1 MNERS
6 APEAGLG
13 MLWGCAWRFRY
24 RVLAAV
30 VLLVIAKLS
39 VVSVPLVLKRIID
52 GLSRP
57 EDVFVLP
64 VFLLLAYALLRFAG
78 TLFGELRDLVFARVG
93 QQTTADFTTRA
104 FAHLLALTPRFHG
117 QRQTGRLIRELER
130 GTLAIGF
137 LLGVGL
143 FTIVPT
149 LVEIAAVMAIMVVN
163 YSDWFAA
170 IISVTF
176 ALYTAFT
183 LVFTERRQVH
193 QRRMNELDSRANGRL
208 VDSLLNYD
216 AVKYF
221 ANESLEQSRFRTI
234 MREWVEVG
242 IRNQKALSALHVGQS
257 AIIAA
262 GVVSIM
268 LLAGQA
274 VVSGTMTVGDLV
286 LVNAYVIQVCLPL
299 NALGFVFRQ
308 ARDATVNAEK
318 LFALLRQRPDM
329 EEPPS
334 APPLAVREAEVRFE
348 HVSFGYEPSRQVLWD
363 VDFRIPPGAT
373 VAVVGGSG
381 SGKSTLA
388 RLLLRFY
395 DVASGSVK
403 IDGQDVRSVAVKSLR
418 DAIGI
423 VPQDTILFND
433 TIAYNIAYGR
443 AGATLSEVVEAA
455 KAAQLHE
462 FILTLP
468 EQYDTVVGERGVM
481 LSGGE
486 KQRIAIARAVLK
498 NPPILIFDEAT
509 SALDPVAERLIQSEL
524 ERIAQNRTTLVIAHR
539 MSTIVHADDILVL
552 EHGRVVERGMH
563 HELLERRGIYARM
576 WAIQQQQ
583 SELRHAERR
592 LALQA
597 VNLSAIVAAAI
608 DGLRPE
614 IDAKGIRLYAIVGSQ
629 SERVTGDPSLLQ
641 QLVWDLCG
649 NAIAATPAG
658 GRVEIEVRRNGPTVR
673 LKVTDTGPPAKPAA
687 GGPRLDLPRLH
698 EAVERH
704 DGRFSVERLPAGSGT
719 GYIVD
724 LPLRAVAAS
733 PEALPGP
740 VDGPRTEEAAAAAPR
755 LDGAFIMVVDDQDDA
770 RELLAT
776 VLGTKGAQVRSFG
789 LGAEARRWF
798 ERTPHE
804 LWPDLLVCD
813 IGLPDEDGYA
823 VVRAVRALEA
833 ERHVPLPERMPA
845 IALTGYAR
853 PEDRTQALLAG
864 FQMHLAKPV
873 EPRELLAGAAGLIG
887 AKPPRRPALADRPT

>member
-1 MNERS
+1 MKERP
-6 APEAGLG
+6 APEIGLG
-13 MLWGCAWRFRY
+13 MLWGCAWRYRW
-24 RVLAAV
+24 RVLVAI

-39 VVSVPLVLKRIID
+39 VVAVPLVLKRIVD

-64 VFLLLAYALLRFAG
+64 VFLLLGYAVLRFAG

-93 QQTTADFTTRA
+93 QQTSADFTTRA
-104 FAHLLALTPRFHG
+104 FAHVLALTPRFHG
-117 QRQTGRLIRELER
+117 QRHTGRLIKELER

-149 LVEIAAVMAIMVVN
+149 IVEIAAVMAIMVVN

-170 IISVTF
+170 VISATF
-176 ALYTAFT
+176 VVYTVFT
-183 LVFTERRQVH
+183 LVFTERRQVY

-216 AVKYF
+216 TVKYY
-221 ANESLEQSRFRTI
+221 ANEPLEQSRFRTI
-234 MREWVEVG
+234 MSEWVEVG
-242 IRNQKALSALHVGQS
+242 VHNQKALSALHVGQS
-257 AIIAA
+257 AIIAI
-262 GVVSIM
+262 GVAAIM
-268 LLAGQA
+268 VLAGQY
-274 VVSGTMTVGDLV
+274 VVRGTMTVGDLV

-329 EEPPS
+329 EEAPGAS
-334 APPLAVREAEVRFE
+334 ALAIREAEVRFE
-348 HVSFGYEPSRQVLWD
+348 HVSFGYEPGRQVLLD
-363 VDFRIPPGAT
+363 VHFRVPAGAT

-395 DVASGSVK
+395 DVGAGSVQ
-403 IDGQDVRSVAVKSLR
+403 IDGQDVRSVSLKSLR

-423 VPQDTILFND
+423 VPQDTVLFND

-443 AGATLSEVVEAA
+443 TGATLDEVIEAA
-455 KAAQLHE
+455 KAAQLHD
-462 FILTLP
+462 FILALP
-468 EQYDTVVGERGVM
+468 EQYETVVGERGVK

-498 NPPILIFDEAT
+498 NPPIMIFDEAT
-509 SALDPVAERLIQSEL
+509 SALDPVAERAIQTEL

-552 EHGRVVERGMH
+552 EHGRVVERGTH

-576 WAIQQQQ
+576 WAIQQQER
-583 SELRHAERR
+583 ELAHAERR

-597 VNLSAIVAAAI
+597 VNLAAVAAAAVEA
-608 DGLRPE
+608 LRPE
-614 IDAKGIRLYAIVGSQ
+614 IDAKGIRLYAMIAQ
-629 SERVTGDPSLLQ
+629 SERVTGDPGLLQ
-641 QLVWDLCG
+641 QMVWDLCA
-649 NAIAATPAG
+649 NAIAVTPAG
-658 GRVEIEVRRNGPTVR
+658 GRVEIEVRRNGPAVR
-673 LKVTDTGPPAKPAA
+673 LKVSDTGRPARSSD
-687 GGPRLDLPRLH
+687 GELRLDLPRLH
-698 EAVERH
+698 EAIEQYG
-704 DGRFSVERLPAGSGT
+704 GRFTVERLPAGGGT
-719 GYIVD
+719 GYVID
-724 LPLRAVAAS
+724 LPVSAVAGTTELLPA
-733 PEALPGP
+733 PEAE
-740 VDGPRTEEAAAAAPR
+740 PRTPHAGPAPR
-755 LDGAFIMVVDDQDDA
+755 LDGASIMVVDDQDDA

-776 VLGTKGAQVRSFG
+776 VLESKGARVRAFG
-789 LGAEARRWF
+789 RGAEARGWF
-798 ERTPHE
+798 ERTPHDA
-804 LWPDLLVCD
+804 WPDLLVCD

-823 VVRAVRALEA
+823 VVHGVRAVEA
-833 ERHVPLPERMPA
+833 ERGVPLPQRMPA

-873 EPRELLAGAAGLIG
+873 EPRELLASVGGLIG
-887 AKPPRRPALADRPT
+887 LRSTRRAVADHD

>member
-1 MNERS
+1 MKERS

-30 VLLVIAKLS
+30 LLLVLAKLS
-39 VVSVPLVLKRIID
+39 VVSVPLVLKRIVD
-52 GLSRP
+52 GMSRP
-57 EDVFVLP
+57 ETVLVLP
-64 VFLLLAYALLRFAG
+64 VFLLLGYALLRFAG

-93 QQTTADFTTRA
+93 QQTSADFTLRA

-149 LVEIAAVMAIMVVN
+149 LVEIAAVMTIMVVG
-163 YSDWFAA
+163 YSSWFAA

-183 LVFTERRQVH
+183 LVFTERRQVY

-216 AVKYF
+216 TVKYY
-221 ANESLEQSRFRTI
+221 ANEPLEQSRFRTI
-234 MREWVEVG
+234 MSEWVEVG
-242 IRNQKALSALHVGQS
+242 VRNQKALSTLHVGQS
-257 AIIAA
+257 AIIAI
-262 GVVSIM
+262 GVAAIM
-268 LLAGQA
+268 LLAGQY
-274 VVSGTMTVGDLV
+274 VERGTMTVGDLV

-329 EEPPS
+329 EE
-334 APPLAVREAEVRFE
+334 APGAPALAVREAEVRFD
-348 HVSFGYEPSRQVLWD
+348 HVSFGYEPSRQVLQD
-363 VDFRIPPGAT
+363 VHFGIPPGAT

-395 DVASGSVK
+395 DVGSGGVQ
-403 IDGQDVRSVAVKSLR
+403 IDGQDVRSVSLKSLR

-443 AGATLSEVVEAA
+443 AGATLDEVIEAA

-462 FILTLP
+462 FILALP
-468 EQYDTVVGERGVM
+468 EQYDTVVGERGVK

-509 SALDPVAERLIQSEL
+509 SALDAVAERAIQSEL
-524 ERIAQNRTTLVIAHR
+524 ERMAQNRTTLVIAHR

-552 EHGRVVERGMH
+552 EHGRIVERGTH
-563 HELLERRGIYARM
+563 HDLLERRGIYARM
-576 WAIQQQQ
+576 WAIQQQER
-583 SELRHAERR
+583 ELAHAERR

-597 VNLSAIVAAAI
+597 VNLSAIAAAAV
-608 DGLRPE
+608 DALRPE
-614 IDAKGIRLYAIVGSQ
+614 IDAKGIRLYAMIGSQ
-629 SERVTGDPSLLQ
+629 DERVSGDPGLLQ
-641 QLVWDLCG
+641 QLVWDLCA
-649 NAIAATPAG
+649 NAIAVTPAG
-658 GRVEIEVRRNGPTVR
+658 GRVEIEVRRNGPAVR
-673 LKVTDTGPPAKPAA
+673 LKVTDTGRRTKTAD
-687 GGPRLDLPRLH
+687 GDLRLDLPRLH
-698 EAVERH
+698 EAIEQH
-704 DGRFSVERLPAGSGT
+704 GGRFSVERLPAGGGT
-719 GYIVD
+719 GYVVD
-724 LPLRAVAAS
+724 LPVSAVAAAA

-740 VDGPRTEEAAAAAPR
+740 VDGPRTASGAAPR
-755 LDGAFIMVVDDQDDA
+755 LDGAFVMVVDDQDDA

-776 VLGTKGAQVRSFG
+776 VLEANGASVQVFGTGGA
-789 LGAEARRWF
+789 ARAWF
-798 ERTPHE
+798 ERTAHE
-804 LWPDLLVCD
+804 VWPDLLVCD

-823 VVRAVRALEA
+823 VVHGVRALEA
-833 ERHVPLPERMPA
+833 DRGVPLPERMPA

-873 EPRELLAGAAGLIG
+873 EPRELLASAAGLIG
-887 AKPPRRPALADRPT
+887 AKPRRPALADRPR

>member
-1 MNERS
+1 MNDPATR
-6 APEAGLG
+6 ATGLSS
-13 MLWGCAWRFRY
+13 LWSCAWRFRW
-24 RVLAAV
+24 RVLAAI

-39 VVSVPLVLKRIID
+39 VVSVPLVLKRIVD

-57 EDVFVLP
+57 ENVAVLP
-64 VFLLLAYALLRFAG
+64 VALLLGYALLRFAG

-93 QQTTADFTTRA
+93 AQTSSDFTARA

-117 QRQTGRLIRELER
+117 QRQTGRLIREVER

-149 LVEIAAVMAIMVVN
+149 LVEIAAVMTIMVLN
-163 YSDWFAA
+163 YSSWFAA
-170 IISVTF
+170 IISATF
-176 ALYTAFT
+176 AVYTAFT
-183 LVFTERRQVH
+183 LIFTERRQVH
-193 QRRMNELDSRANGRL
+193 QRRMNELDSRSNARL

-216 AVKYF
+216 TVKYY
-221 ANESLEQSRFRTI
+221 ANESLEQSRFRSI

-242 IRNQKALSALHVGQS
+242 VRNQKALSTLHVGQS

-262 GVVSIM
+262 GVAAIM
-268 LLAGQA
+268 LLAGHD
-274 VVSGTMTVGDLV
+274 VVRGTMTVGDLV

-308 ARDATVNAEK
+308 ARDAVVNAEK
-318 LFALLRQRPDM
+318 LFALLKQRPDM
-329 EEPPS
+329 DE
-334 APPLAVREAEVRFE
+334 APGAPALAVREAEVRFE
-348 HVSFGYEPSRQVLWD
+348 HVSFGYEPARQVLWD
-363 VDFRIPPGAT
+363 VNFRVPPGAT

-395 DVASGSVK
+395 DVASGGVQ
-403 IDGQDVRSVAVKSLR
+403 IDGQDVRSVSLKSLR

-443 AGATLSEVVEAA
+443 TGASFAEVVEAA
-455 KAAQLHE
+455 KAAQLHD
-462 FILTLP
+462 FILALP
-468 EQYDTVVGERGVM
+468 EQYETVVGERGVK

-509 SALDPVAERLIQSEL
+509 SALDPVAERAIQAEL

-539 MSTIVHADDILVL
+539 MSTIVHADEILVL
-552 EHGRVVERGMH
+552 EHGRVVERGTH
-563 HELLERRGIYARM
+563 HELLGRRGIYARM
-576 WAIQQQQ
+576 WAIQQQER
-583 SELRHAERR
+583 ELAHAERR

-597 VNLSAIVAAAI
+597 VNLAAVAASAIDA
-608 DGLRPE
+608 LRPE
-614 IDAKGIRLYAIVGSQ
+614 IDAKGIRLYAMIGSQ
-629 SERVTGDPSLLQ
+629 SERVTGDPALLQ
-641 QLVWDLCG
+641 QMAWDLCA
-649 NAIAATPAG
+649 NAIAVTPAG

-673 LKVTDTGPPAKPAA
+673 LKVADTGPRPKRAEGAL
-687 GGPRLDLPRLH
+687 RLDVARLH
-698 EAVERH
+698 EAIERH
-704 DGRFSVERLPAGSGT
+704 GGRFSVERLPAGAGT
-719 GYIVD
+719 GYVVD
-724 LPLRAVAAS
+724 LPVSAVAGTA
-733 PEALPGP
+733 ELLPAP
-740 VDGPRTEEAAAAAPR
+740 DGTPRARNGDATPR
-755 LDGAFIMVVDDQDDA
+755 IEGTSIAIVDDQDDA

-776 VLGTKGAQVRSFG
+776 VLEAKGADVRAFARG
-789 LGAEARRWF
+789 GEARGWF
-798 ERTPHE
+798 ARTPHE
-804 LWPDLLVCD
+804 AWPDLLVCD

-823 VVRAVRALEA
+823 VVHALRAIEA
-833 ERHVPLPERMPA
+833 ERGVPLPERMPA

-873 EPRELLAGAAGLIG
+873 EPRELLASAAALIG
-887 AKPPRRPALADRPT
+887 AKPRRALADRPT

>member
-1 MNERS
+1 MTERS

-30 VLLVIAKLS
+30 ALLILAKLS
-39 VVSVPLVLKRIID
+39 VVSVPLVLKRIVD

-64 VFLLLAYALLRFAG
+64 VFLLLGYALLRFAG

-93 QQTTADFTTRA
+93 QQTAAEFTERA

-117 QRQTGRLIRELER
+117 QRQTGRLTRELER

-149 LVEIAAVMAIMVVN
+149 LVEIAAVMTIMVVG
-163 YSDWFAA
+163 YSSWFAA

-176 ALYTAFT
+176 AVYTAFT
-183 LVFTERRQVH
+183 LVFTERRQVY

-216 AVKYF
+216 TVKYY
-221 ANESLEQSRFRTI
+221 ANETLEQSRFRAI

-242 IRNQKALSALHVGQS
+242 VRNQRALSALHVGQS

-262 GVVSIM
+262 GVAAIM

-274 VVSGTMTVGDLV
+274 VVRGTMTVGDLV

-329 EEPPS
+329 EE
-334 APPLAVREAEVRFE
+334 APGAPALAVREAEVRFE
-348 HVSFGYEPSRQVLWD
+348 HVSFGYEPSRQVLQD
-363 VDFRIPPGAT
+363 VHFSVPPGAT

-395 DVASGSVK
+395 DVGAGGVQ
-403 IDGQDVRSVAVKSLR
+403 IDGQDVRSVSLKSLR
-418 DAIGI
+418 HAIGI

-433 TIAYNIAYGR
+433 TIAWNIGYGR
-443 AGATLSEVVEAA
+443 AGATLDEVIEAA
-455 KAAQLHE
+455 KAAQLHD
-462 FILTLP
+462 FILALP
-468 EQYDTVVGERGVM
+468 EQYDTVVGERGVK

-509 SALDPVAERLIQSEL
+509 SALDPVAERAIQSEL

-552 EHGRVVERGMH
+552 EHGRVVERGAH

-576 WAIQQQQ
+576 WAIQQQER
-583 SELRHAERR
+583 ELAHAERR

-597 VNLSAIVAAAI
+597 VNLAAIAAAAV
-608 DGLRPE
+608 DALRPE
-614 IDAKGIRLYAIVGSQ
+614 IDAKGIRLYAMIGSQ
-629 SERVTGDPSLLQ
+629 SERVTGDPGLLQ
-641 QLVWDLCG
+641 QMVWDLCA
-649 NAIAATPAG
+649 NAIEVTPPG
-658 GRVEIEVRRNGPTVR
+658 GRVEIEVRRHGAAVR
-673 LKVTDTGPPAKPAA
+673 LKVADTGRHARTGD
-687 GGPRLDLPRLH
+687 GGPDLDLPRLH
-698 EAVERH
+698 QAIEQH
-704 DGRFSVERLPAGSGT
+704 GGRFAVERLPAGG
-719 GYIVD
+719 GAAYVVD
-724 LPLRAVAAS
+724 LPVSAVSAA

-740 VDGPRTEEAAAAAPR
+740 VDGPRTAEGAGPTPR
-755 LDGAFIMVVDDQDDA
+755 LDGASIMIVDDQDDA

-776 VLGTKGAQVRSFG
+776 VLESKGAGVRAFAG
-789 LGAEARRWF
+789 GAEARRWF
-798 ERTPHE
+798 ERTPHAA
-804 LWPDLLVCD
+804 WPDLLVCD

-823 VVRAVRALEA
+823 VVRGVRAAEA
-833 ERHVPLPERMPA
+833 ERRVPLPERMPA

-873 EPRELLAGAAGLIG
+873 EPRELLAGVAGLIG
-887 AKPPRRPALADRPT
+887 AKPRRPALADRPR